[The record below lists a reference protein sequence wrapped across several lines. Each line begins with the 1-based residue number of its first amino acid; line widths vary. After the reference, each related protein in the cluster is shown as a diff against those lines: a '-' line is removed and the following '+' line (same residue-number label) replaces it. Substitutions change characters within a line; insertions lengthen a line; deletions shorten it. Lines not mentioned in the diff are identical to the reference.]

1 MMKKSAFLLFAIA
14 VSLLLAEKLEIT
26 ADKFLA
32 KDADKE
38 VRFVGNAHIVQGA
51 TRVKAAKVI
60 VTFNEDNS
68 TRKYR
73 AVGGVQFFI
82 KKAKANYRGSC
93 NEMLYL
99 PQKKQYLLTGNVKVK
114 DQQNRRDIT
123 ASKVKIDSKTGAFM
137 IEGSRKHAA
146 KLTFDMK

>member
-1 MMKKSAFLLFAIA
+1 MKKSAFLLFAIA
-14 VSLLLAEKLEIT
+14 VSLLLAVKLEIT

-32 KDADKE
+32 KDADRE
-38 VRFVGNAHIVQGA
+38 VRFVGNTHIVQGA

-73 AVGGVQFFI
+73 AVGGVQFSI
-82 KKAKANYRGSC
+82 KKDKANYRGSC

-99 PQKKQYLLTGNVKVK
+99 PQKKQYLLRGNVKVK

-123 ASKVKIDSKTGAFM
+123 ASSVKIESKTGAFM
-137 IEGSRKHAA
+137 IEGSRKHTA